1 MITQWKLL
9 KGEKVY
15 FWSVSEGQSPSRSA
29 VAEGGD
35 WLITLWPHTG
45 CKRTGS
51 ETGLW
56 NHKARSHYP
65 LLARLRFLKGSQ
77 PPQNNTIN
85 WKARVQ
91 AHKSAGDIS
100 HLEHKYGPRWGRGD
114 GDCVGGD
121 SGTDL
126 SLVSQELTC
135 LSLGGLCVS
144 PVCDNLRQQE
154 QSCHMP
160 ADCQFDRV
168 WNQLEDAPLERAVRP
183 LARSTAYFSR
193 GLRKRGCWCRHSS
206 LHTCE
211 CFFPIAALTPTI
223 LQRPSN
229 AYWRAAS
236 LQESSSSSAT
246 GFMASNLVDRAAC
259 VLFLSSVQTV
269 VGWAHA
275 M

>member
-35 WLITLWPHTG
+35 WLVTLWLHTES
-45 CKRTGS
+45 KRTGS

-135 LSLGGLCVS
+135 LSLGGCVSHLCVTTWGS
-144 PVCDNLRQQE
+144 KNKVATCLLTV
-154 QSCHMP
+154 SLIGCGISWKMP
-160 ADCQFDRV
+160 L
-168 WNQLEDAPLERAVRP
+168 WK
-183 LARSTAYFSR
+183 
-193 GLRKRGCWCRHSS
+193 GLWD
-206 LHTCE
+206 
-211 CFFPIAALTPTI
+211 P
-223 LQRPSN
+223 
-229 AYWRAAS
+229 
-236 LQESSSSSAT
+236 
-246 GFMASNLVDRAAC
+246 
-259 VLFLSSVQTV
+259 
-269 VGWAHA
+269 
-275 M
+275 